1 MTAIAGLIRFDN
13 APIDRPT
20 IERMTQLLTPYGRD
34 AQHTR
39 IEPQAAF
46 LRTLLR
52 ITPEDSLDQQPLY
65 HAESQTVVLFDG
77 RLDNRE
83 ELAKA
88 LDIHTE
94 VLRQMAD
101 SEVALHACL
110 RWDTE
115 AVDKLLGDF
124 ALGCWQ
130 PRQKR
135 LLLARDALGTRPLY
149 WHQTS
154 AYFAFATLPKALFAI
169 PGVEKAICEKRMH
182 DFLCLLPMMGPES
195 FFKDIYRVEPG
206 SLLVLDGQQRQTRRY
221 HRWDPKRQL
230 QLGSDDEYLEAFR
243 EQVERAV
250 ACRLRSAG
258 PIASHLSSGFDSSTV
273 TAIAA
278 RQLALKGQ
286 SLLAYTAVPREGFDG
301 AEPKGRH
308 NNEAPGAQALA
319 ARFPNIE
326 HHLFRP
332 GQVSAVDSLD
342 QDVDTLGRPPLNLCN
357 MVWLNGIEIAAVRR
371 GAKVLLTGQ
380 MGNLTLSYTGEE
392 YLPVLLRQ
400 GHWSTWWR
408 EASALKHRNP
418 SHRWLGLLKKS
429 ISPYLPAPLW
439 LLIER
444 MKDRTW
450 DLTEYSA
457 VHPDFL
463 KRMDHDQRI
472 KDIGWDLSLSNRPW
486 ADGRKMRIAV
496 LQYVD
501 LGDHGLGSN
510 AHGLESRDPTA
521 DRRLIEFCLSVPY
534 HQYLRNG
541 QTRWLLHRLMGET
554 QPPEIVNARTKG
566 LQAPDWYENLT
577 QRLPETRQR
586 LIEAKASGI
595 DRTLDLDALI
605 ASLDEWPITGW
616 EKRAMVSKYRLRLLR
631 GLSATAFIQATRVG
645 NQ

>member
-1 MTAIAGLIRFDN
+1 MTAIAGLIRFDD

-34 AQHTR
+34 VQHTR
-39 IEPQAAF
+39 CEPRAAL

-52 ITPEDSLDQQPLY
+52 ITPEDRLDQQPLY

-77 RLDNRE
+77 RLDNRA

-88 LDIHTE
+88 LDLQPE
-94 VLRQMAD
+94 ALRQMAD

-110 RWDTE
+110 RWDTD
-115 AVDKLLGDF
+115 AADKLLGDF
-124 ALGCWQ
+124 ALACWNPQ
-130 PRQKR
+130 RRR
-135 LLLARDALGTRPLY
+135 LWLARDPLGTRPLY

-169 PGVEKAICEKRMH
+169 PGVEKAIGEERMH
-182 DFLCLLPMMGPES
+182 DFLCLLPMLGPES
-195 FFKDIYRVEPG
+195 FYQGIYRVEPG
-206 SLLVLDGQQRQTRRY
+206 SLLILDGPHRQTHRY

-243 EQVERAV
+243 EQVERSV
-250 ACRLRSAG
+250 ACRLRSSG
-258 PIASHLSSGFDSSTV
+258 LIASHLSSGFDSSTV

-278 RQLALKGQ
+278 RQLALTHQ
-286 SLLAYTAVPREGFDG
+286 PLLAYTAVPREGFDG
-301 AEPKGRH
+301 AEHKGRH

-332 GQVSAVDSLD
+332 GEVSALDPLDEDIESLD
-342 QDVDTLGRPPLNLCN
+342 RPPLNLCN
-357 MVWLNGIEIAAVRR
+357 MVWGDGIEIAAARR

-380 MGNLTLSYTGEE
+380 MGNMTLSYTGEQ
-392 YLPVLLRQ
+392 YLPELLRQ
-400 GHWSTWWR
+400 GHWATWWR
-408 EASALKHRNP
+408 EASALKRRHP
-418 SHRWLGLLKKS
+418 SRRWLGLLSQS
-429 ISPYLPAPLW
+429 IGPYLPAPLW

-444 MKDRTW
+444 MKERDW
-450 DLTEYSA
+450 DLTDYSA

-463 KRMDHDQRI
+463 RRMHHDQRV
-472 KDIGWDLSLSNRPW
+472 KDIGWDLSYRPW

-496 LQYVD
+496 LERLD
-501 LGDHGLGSN
+501 NGDHALGSN

-521 DRRLIEFCLSVPY
+521 DRRLIEFCLSVPDQ
-534 HQYLRNG
+534 QYLRNG

-554 QPPEIVNARTKG
+554 LPPEIVNARTKG

-577 QRLPETRQR
+577 PRLAAIRQR

-595 DRTLDLDALI
+595 DRYLDLDTLI
-605 ASLDEWPITGW
+605 ASLDEWPTTGW
-616 EKRAMVSKYRLRLLR
+616 EKQAVVSKYRLRLLR
-631 GLSATAFIQATRVG
+631 GLSASVFIQATRMD